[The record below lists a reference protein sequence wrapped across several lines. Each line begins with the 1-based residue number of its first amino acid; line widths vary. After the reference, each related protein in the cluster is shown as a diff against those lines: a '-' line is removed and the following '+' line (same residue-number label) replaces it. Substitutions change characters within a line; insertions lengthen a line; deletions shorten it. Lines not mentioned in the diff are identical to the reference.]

1 MSVEVGRICVKT
13 HGRETGKK
21 CVVVE
26 RVDKNFMLVTGP
38 QEVTGVRRRRVN
50 VDHLAPTKQKVNVKP
65 GADDKTV
72 SKALAE
78 AKLEQFMREATSS

>member
-1 MSVEVGRICVKT
+1 
-13 HGRETGKK
+13 
-21 CVVVE
+21 
-26 RVDKNFMLVTGP
+26 MLVTGP
-38 QEVTGVRRRRVN
+38 NEITGVRRRRVN
-50 VDHLAPTKQKVNVKP
+50 VDHLVPTKQKVNVKP